1 MPRIFEWRGYRFFFF
16 SNEGEPLELC
26 HVHIRKGSHV
36 AKFWVVPDVSLA
48 SSWGMTARELN
59 RLEEKVRDIQSLIE
73 ERWNEHF
80 NL

>member
-16 SNEGEPLELC
+16 SNEGEPPELC
-26 HVHIRKGSHV
+26 HVHIRKGSQV
-36 AKFWVVPDVSLA
+36 AKFWVVPEVSLA
-48 SSWGMTARELN
+48 SSWGMTAKELN

>member
-1 MPRIFEWRGYRFFFF
+1 MPQIFEWRGYRFFFF
-16 SNEGEPLELC
+16 SNEGDPLEFC
-26 HVHIRKGSHV
+26 HVHIRKGSQV
-36 AKFWVVPDVSLA
+36 AKFWVAPDVSLA

-59 RLEEKVRDIQSLIE
+59 RLEEKVRDVKSLIE

>member
-16 SNEGEPLELC
+16 SNEGDPLEFC
-26 HVHIRKGSHV
+26 HVHIRKGSCV

-59 RLEEKVRDIQSLIE
+59 RLEEKVRDIKSLIE

>member
-1 MPRIFEWRGYRFFFF
+1 MPKIFEWRGYRFFFF
-16 SNEGEPLELC
+16 SNEGDPLELC
-26 HVHIRKGSHV
+26 HVHIRKGSQV

-59 RLEEKVRDIQSLIE
+59 RLEEKVRDVQSLIE